1 MNGEPILVVEDD
13 DDLRQLLGM
22 VCELHGIE
30 AILVADASAAIAVI
44 DSRNC
49 DLVLTDLN
57 LSGDHDGLEVLS
69 AGVAKGCR
77 VLVMSASVAV
87 EGALLTEMGATRVV
101 AKPFVVLSLPA
112 LIQEIKHA

>member
-44 DSRNC
+44 ESRNC

-77 VLVMSASVAV
+77 VLVMSASVAL
-87 EGALLTEMGATRVV
+87 EDSLLLEMGATRVL
-101 AKPFVVLSLPA
+101 AKPFDIVSLPQVIDEVRNA
-112 LIQEIKHA
+112 